1 MEIGILL
8 PLFMLECLIV
18 VLERTTP
25 QNFLAS
31 LVKFHISQMAE
42 YGKKKVISGG
52 EREENCL
59 KISTYILPFSGAFL
73 KFFLKSDVS
82 RFS

>member
-1 MEIGILL
+1 MGILL
-8 PLFMLECLIV
+8 PLFMLECFIV
-18 VLERTTP
+18 VLEGTTP

-31 LVKFHISQMAE
+31 LVKSHVSQLAE
-42 YGKKKVISGG
+42 YGKKKVLFRG
-52 EREENCL
+52 EREEDCL
-59 KISTYILPFSGAFL
+59 KISAYILPFSGAFL